1 MEEFNEQAAF
11 NELLGLAQEMLT
23 DIKNKYEQSE
33 TKRLELEEELG
44 NLREEIKKLNG
55 KIDESTSTNQKLAA
69 ALKNEQQISA
79 AVRNELSALRK
90 KVSEVQRYLA
100 G

>member
-33 TKRLELEEELG
+33 TKRSELEKELG

-55 KIDESTSTNQKLAA
+55 KIDESTATNQKLAA
-69 ALKNEQQISA
+69 ALKNEQQTSA

-90 KVSEVQRYLA
+90 KVSDVQRYLA

>member
-1 MEEFNEQAAF
+1 MEDFNEQAAF
-11 NELLGLAQEMLT
+11 NDLLGLAQEMLT

-33 TKRLELEEELG
+33 SKRLELEEELG
-44 NLREEIKKLNG
+44 NLRGEIETLKG
-55 KIDESTSTNQKLAA
+55 KIDESTATNQKLAA
-69 ALKNEQQISA
+69 ALQNEQQTSA

-90 KVSEVQRYLA
+90 KVSDVQKYLA

>member
-11 NELLGLAQEMLT
+11 NDLLGLAQEMLT

-44 NLREEIKKLNG
+44 NLRGEIKQLNG
-55 KIDESTSTNQKLAA
+55 KIEELQSMNQKLTDD
-69 ALKNEQQISA
+69 LEREQQTSA

>member
-33 TKRLELEEELG
+33 TERLKLEEELG

-55 KIDESTSTNQKLAA
+55 KIDESTATNQKLAA
-69 ALKNEQQISA
+69 ALKNEQQTSA

>member
-44 NLREEIKKLNG
+44 NLREEIENLNK
-55 KIDESTSTNQKLAA
+55 KIDESASTNQKLAA
-69 ALKNEQQISA
+69 ALRDEQQNSA

-90 KVSEVQRYLA
+90 KVSDVQRYLA

>member
-1 MEEFNEQAAF
+1 MEDFNEQAAF
-11 NELLGLAQEMLT
+11 NDLLGLAQEMLT

-33 TKRLELEEELG
+33 TKRLKLEEELG
-44 NLREEIKKLNG
+44 NLRGEIKQLNG
-55 KIDESTSTNQKLAA
+55 KIEELQSMNQKLTDD
-69 ALKNEQQISA
+69 LEHEQQTSA

-90 KVSEVQRYLA
+90 KVSEVQKYLA